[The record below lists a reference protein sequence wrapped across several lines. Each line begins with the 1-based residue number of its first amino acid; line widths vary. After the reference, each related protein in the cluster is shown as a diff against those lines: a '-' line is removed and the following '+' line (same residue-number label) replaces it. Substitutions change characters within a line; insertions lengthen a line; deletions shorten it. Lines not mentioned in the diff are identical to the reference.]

1 MIVSQESCEPSAED
15 PVAMRAAGT
24 GDPDAAEVAFESVFD
39 SVATLFRETG
49 SILHQLIGLEFRSGR
64 AHDAHIEIVKA
75 PERVPV
81 LIARMRRRWGAVAHV
96 RLAQNLPGNI
106 AGLPHP
112 ERRTQA
118 IIEIHVGN
126 TVATAYC
133 RVNKQTPE
141 MARGLLVRM
150 DASAA

>member
-1 MIVSQESCEPSAED
+1 MSQESCEPSAED

>member
-1 MIVSQESCEPSAED
+1 MSQESCEPSAED
-15 PVAMRAAGT
+15 PVAMRAAGA
-24 GDPDAAEVAFESVFD
+24 GNPDAAEVAFESVFD

-49 SILHQLIGLEFRSGR
+49 SILHHLIGLEFRSGR
-64 AHDAHIEIVKA
+64 AHDAHIEIVRA

-96 RLAQNLPGNI
+96 RLAQNLPDNI

-118 IIEIHVGN
+118 IIEIHVAH

-141 MARGLLVRM
+141 LTRGLLVRM
-150 DASAA
+150 DVSPT